1 MYETLKRVAL
11 HFLKIPQEPPEEPG
25 GTHESVVVFRASPK
39 YLTYL
44 MIPMWIT
51 LAGASL
57 GLVVLET
64 VAAIALWQKGYAW
77 VGLLIWGI
85 GAVVLAG
92 KAVLFYVVTRLNYEM
107 RWYIVTDRS
116 LRIREGVWLVREVTL
131 TFANV
136 QNLNIM
142 QGPLQRY
149 FGISDLIVETAG
161 GGTGGGHGAEAM
173 LAHHGVLRGIEN
185 AQEVRDRIQNLLR
198 AYRASGLGDPDDRH
212 AAAAV
217 APVGAPADGEFLEVL
232 RGMRDEGK
240 KLRLAVGA

>member
-11 HFLKIPQEPPEEPG
+11 HFLKVPETPPEEPG
-25 GTHESVVVFRASPK
+25 GTHESVVVFRASPR

-44 MIPMWIT
+44 MIPMWVT

-57 GLVVLET
+57 GLVIMEL
-64 VAAIALWQKGYAW
+64 VAAIALWQKGMAW
-77 VGLLIWGI
+77 LGVVIVGLGVLLLTFK
-85 GAVVLAG
+85 AVV
-92 KAVLFYVVTRLNYEM
+92 FYVVTRLNYEM

-116 LRIREGVWLVREVTL
+116 LRIREGVWLVKEVTL

-161 GGTGGGHGAEAM
+161 GGVGAGHGPEAM

-198 AYRASGLGDPDDRH
+198 AYRASGLGDPEEKH
-212 AAAAV
+212 AV
-217 APVGAPADGEFLEVL
+217 AASAPQGGPADAEFIDVL
-232 RGMRDEGK
+232 RSMRDESK
-240 KLRLAVGA
+240 KLRVALGA